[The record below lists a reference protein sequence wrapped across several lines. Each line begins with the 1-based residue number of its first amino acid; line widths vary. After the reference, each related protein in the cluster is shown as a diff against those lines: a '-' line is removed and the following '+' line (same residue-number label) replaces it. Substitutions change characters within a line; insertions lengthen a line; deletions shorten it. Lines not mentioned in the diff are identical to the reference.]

1 MDFYG
6 SHNASFL
13 WVSFILLY
21 IAQIHLKNLA
31 KTTWETETN
40 SLILFFFFFL
50 IYQKNQC
57 SLNGGLYNVMYIQCH
72 SQKHNCYE
80 FFSISGV
87 GEHAYNFEPPLIKIS
102 YQLRWENQVR

>member
-6 SHNASFL
+6 SCNASFI
-13 WVSFILLY
+13 WVSLILLY
-21 IAQIHLKNLA
+21 IAQIHLRNLA
-31 KTTWETETN
+31 KNRWKTETN
-40 SLILFFFFFL
+40 SLKTN
-50 IYQKNQC
+50 YQKNQC
-57 SLNGGLYNVMYIQCH
+57 SLNGGLYNVRYIQCH

-87 GEHAYNFEPPLIKIS
+87 GEHAYNFEPPLIQIF

>member
-21 IAQIHLKNLA
+21 IAQLHLRNLVKN
-31 KTTWETETN
+31 TWKIETN
-40 SLILFFFFFL
+40 SLIFFFL
-50 IYQKNQC
+50 KNIYKKYQC
-57 SLNGGLYNVMYIQCH
+57 SQNGGLYNVRYIQCH

-87 GEHAYNFEPPLIKIS
+87 GEHAYNFEPPIIKIS
-102 YQLRWENQVR
+102 YQLR